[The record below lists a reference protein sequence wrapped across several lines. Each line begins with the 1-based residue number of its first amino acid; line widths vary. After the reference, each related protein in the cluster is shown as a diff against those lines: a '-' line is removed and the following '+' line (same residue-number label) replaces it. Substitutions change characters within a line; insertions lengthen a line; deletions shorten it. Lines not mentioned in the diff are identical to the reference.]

1 MADQYEHNKPSVEE
15 TTTGANVEST
25 DRGLFDFLGKKEE
38 EKPTH
43 AHEEQA
49 ISSEF
54 GEKVKVGEEEHK
66 EEEKKKEEKKLHRSS
81 SSSSSSVSQFI
92 NTYVKSINIKTRVLY
107 IHIYFT

>member
-15 TTTGANVEST
+15 TGGANVESA
-25 DRGLFDFLGKKEE
+25 DRGLFDFMGKKEE

-54 GEKVKVGEEEHK
+54 GEKVKVSEEHK
-66 EEEKKKEEKKLHRSS
+66 KEEEKKEEKKLHRSS
-81 SSSSSSVSQFI
+81 SSSSSSSVSLFDH
-92 NTYVKSINIKTRVLY
+92 R
-107 IHIYFT
+107 